1 MKQRSWKVGW
11 YSKVV
16 LTVIAVS
23 LGGLLV
29 RQAPI
34 EVKAEQE
41 FNIDEY
47 IEYGLT
53 RADCEALITKFMQK
67 VCTTES
73 WTAIE
78 LITQVLMP
86 YISKEYFESR
96 WLNPDD
102 FDVNF
107 YSPSEFRILKV
118 KIPYVDVEI
127 IGGTETKWTKQ
138 LRFKVIREQNSF
150 VIFPSRVEKTAYG
163 NWVDPWWAIREEG
176 ITIGEIEPKK
186 EVAPREPFLFENVT
200 VWKVF
205 KRDTGAVLGTEL
217 KGEVI
222 NQSGVS
228 YNYSTWFQVTLY
240 DRTGGVLGSKSFML
254 FGLRDGQR
262 KPFEVTIYGA
272 DPADVQNWKIGFDR
286 GS

>member
-1 MKQRSWKVGW
+1 MRQATWRVGW
-11 YSKVV
+11 YSRVV

-23 LGGLLV
+23 LVGLLLG
-29 RQAPI
+29 QAPI
-34 EVKAEQE
+34 EVEAEQE
-41 FNIDEY
+41 FDIDEY

-53 RADCEALITKFMQK
+53 RANCEALITKFMEK
-67 VCTTES
+67 TCTGS
-73 WTAIE
+73 WTDIE
-78 LITQVLMP
+78 LSTQVLMP

-96 WLNPDD
+96 LLNPDD

-107 YSPSEFRILKV
+107 YIPSEFRILKV

-127 IGGTETKWTKQ
+127 TGGTETKWTKR
-138 LRFKVIREQNSF
+138 LRFKVIKEQNSF
-150 VIFPSRVEKTAYG
+150 VIFPSRAEKTAYG
-163 NWVDPWWAIREEG
+163 NWVDPWWAIKEEG
-176 ITIGEIEPKK
+176 ITTGEIEPKK

-200 VWKVF
+200 IWKLY

-228 YNYSTWFQVTLY
+228 YNYGTWFQVTLY
-240 DRTGGVLGSKSFML
+240 GHTGGVSGSKSFML

-262 KPFEVTIYGA
+262 KSFEVTIYGV
-272 DPADVQNWKIGFDR
+272 DPSDIRDWKIEFDR

>member
-1 MKQRSWKVGW
+1 MKQATWRVGL

-23 LGGLLV
+23 LVGLLV
-29 RQAPI
+29 RKAPI

-41 FNIDEY
+41 FDIDEY

-53 RADCEALITKFMQK
+53 RADCEALITKFMEK
-67 VCTTES
+67 ACTTGS
-73 WTAIE
+73 WTTIE

-107 YSPSEFRILKV
+107 YNPSEFRILKV
-118 KIPYVDVEI
+118 KIPYIDVEI
-127 IGGTETKWTKQ
+127 IGGTESKWTKQ
-138 LRFKVIREQNSF
+138 LRFKVVREQDRF
-150 VIFPSRVEKTAYG
+150 FLFPSRAEKTAYG
-163 NWVDPWWAIREEG
+163 NWVDPWWAIKEEG

-200 VWKVF
+200 IWKLY

-228 YNYSTWFQVTLY
+228 YNYGTWFQVTLY
-240 DRTGGVLGSKSFML
+240 GHTGGVSGSKSFML
-254 FGLRDGQR
+254 FGLRDGQT
-262 KPFEVTIYGA
+262 KSFDVTFY
-272 DPADVQNWKIGFDR
+272 V
-286 GS
+286 